1 MKLMLGKSR
10 EERNND
16 SETEEVNKNSKK
28 DNRLIREERSD
39 VAIP

>member
-10 EERNND
+10 EEGNDD
-16 SETEEVNKNSKK
+16 SETEEVNENSKK